1 MSVST
6 VVAAAVPTS
15 NFLPSLLHKS
25 LRVSLPDGR
34 DITGRLY
41 CIDDKKNIILQN
53 AIERRDKGEK
63 SIRSIGMVMIAG
75 KDAVKIECLKRDIPQ

>member
-1 MSVST
+1 MST
-6 VVAAAVPTS
+6 TAAAPVVVSNS

-34 DITGRLY
+34 DVTGRLY

-53 AIERRDKGEK
+53 AIERQEKGEK
-63 SIRSIGMVMIAG
+63 SIRNIGMVMIAG